1 MDHNPFDDRQLFMT
15 RSDLIARG
23 WSRGLIKHFLP
34 FPDRRFPVNH
44 WKNYAGQDAYARS
57 RIWHI
62 EQSHEFEEAFKRRW
76 SKSVDYDAIN
86 IKLSAMRAELHL
98 APSSCDR
105 EYILLKTCVAEAAR
119 YLELARKRGLR
130 TPHK

>member
-1 MDHNPFDDRQLFMT
+1 MT

-23 WSRGLIKHFLP
+23 WTRSLIKRFLP
-34 FPDRRFPVNH
+34 FPDRRLPVNH

-62 EQSHEFEEAFKRRW
+62 EQSKEFEEAFKKRW
-76 SKSVDYDAIN
+76 SKSVDHDAIN
-86 IKLSAMRAELHL
+86 IKLSVMRAELHFFS
-98 APSSCDR
+98 SSCDR
-105 EYILLKTCVAEAAR
+105 ADMLLKTCAGEAAR

-130 TPHK
+130 MPHK